1 MKTAIHFAAALM
13 VLSSTGCIFGKKHKQ
28 QPPPPPVV
36 DLSTG
41 ASVTPASTNTFLV
54 TPDLSTIGRVVRAN
68 ASLRFVV
75 LSFPI
80 GQTPATGVRMNV
92 FRHNVIVGEVRITDQ
107 QRDNNAVADIVLG
120 DAQDGDE
127 VRQK

>member
-1 MKTAIHFAAALM
+1 MKTAIHFAAVLL
-13 VLSSTGCIFGKKHKQ
+13 VLSSTGCLFGRKHK

-54 TPDLSTIGRVVRAN
+54 TPDLSTVGRVVRAN
-68 ASLRFVV
+68 QSLRFVV

-80 GQTPATGVRMNV
+80 GQTPATGTRMNV
-92 FRHNVIVGEVRITDQ
+92 FRRNEIVGEVRVTDQ
-107 QRDNNAVADIVLG
+107 HIDNNAIADIVLG
-120 DAQDGDE
+120 DAQHGDE

>member
-1 MKTAIHFAAALM
+1 MKTAIHFAAALL
-13 VLSSTGCIFGKKHKQ
+13 VLSSTGCIFGRKHK

-54 TPDLSTIGRVVRAN
+54 TPDLSIVGRVVRVN
-68 ASLRFVV
+68 QSLRFVV

-80 GQTPATGVRMNV
+80 GQTPNTGVRMNV
-92 FRHNVIVGEVRITDQ
+92 FRRNVIVGEVRVTDQ
-107 QRDNNAVADIVLG
+107 QRDNNAIADIVLG

>member
-1 MKTAIHFAAALM
+1 MKTALHFAIALLL
-13 VLSSTGCIFGKKHKQ
+13 LSATGCIFGKKHKQ
-28 QPPPPPVV
+28 VAPPAVV

-54 TPDLSTIGRVVRAN
+54 TPDLSTIGRVVRVN
-68 ASLRFVV
+68 KELRFVV

-80 GQTPATGVRMNV
+80 GQTPAQGTRMNV
-92 FRHNVIVGEVRITDQ
+92 FRRNEIVGEVRVTGQ
-107 QRDNNAVADIVLG
+107 QRENNAVADVVLG
-120 DAQDGDE
+120 DALDGDE

>member
-1 MKTAIHFAAALM
+1 MKSAIHFAAALL
-13 VLSSTGCIFGKKHKQ
+13 VLGSTGCIFGKKHKQ
-28 QPPPPPVV
+28 VPPPPVV

-54 TPDLSTIGRVVRAN
+54 TPDLSIVGRVVRVN
-68 ASLRFVV
+68 QSLRFVV

-80 GQTPATGVRMNV
+80 GQTPNTGVRMNV
-92 FRHNVIVGEVRITDQ
+92 FRHNVIVGEVRVTDQ
-107 QRDNNAVADIVLG
+107 QRDNNAIADIVLG